1 MSNTIA
7 IVGRPNV
14 GKSTFFNRLTGTRKA
29 IVDEQPGV
37 TRDRHYGK
45 GHWNGIDF
53 SVIDTGGYVFG
64 SEDVFEKQ
72 IRVQVEI
79 ALLEADII
87 LFMVD
92 VTAGITDQ
100 DEKVASLLR
109 KAILKEAK
117 HKKIMLVANKADTSE
132 REHQSG
138 EFYKLGMGDVSCIS
152 SVTGR
157 GTGEFLDRI
166 VGALEQHPIETNIGI
181 PKIAIVGRPN
191 AGKSSL
197 LNALL
202 GEERAI
208 VTPVAGTTRDAL
220 HTHYKKYDHEFIL
233 IDTAGIRKKRKY
245 EEVVEFYS
253 NLRAIRAIEECDV
266 CLIMLD
272 AQLGMEAQ
280 DVNIFR
286 LAERNKKGVVIL
298 VNKWDLVKKETATAK
313 EFEEQVK
320 HKMAPFRDVPVL
332 FISAL
337 NKQRIMKV
345 VEEAEKVYQKRKK
358 RISDEELKEFIIPVV
373 QAHSPSSEKGNLVDI
388 SSMIQIPANTPVFA
402 IHVNLPKAIKESY
415 KRFLENQLREKFDFC
430 GVPLQIHFRK
440 S

>member
-45 GHWNGIDF
+45 AHWNGIDF

-72 IRVQVEI
+72 IRIQVEI
-79 ALLEADII
+79 ALLEADVI

-92 VTAGITDQ
+92 VTAGITEQ

-109 KAILKEAK
+109 KSILKEAK
-117 HKKIMLVANKADTSE
+117 HKKIILAANKTDTSE

-138 EFYKLGMGDVSCIS
+138 EFYKLGMGEVNSIS
-152 SVTGR
+152 SMSGR
-157 GTGEFLDRI
+157 GTGELLDRI
-166 VGALEQHPIETNIGI
+166 VGALEKTPIETNTGI
-181 PKIAIVGRPN
+181 PKLAIVGRPN

-233 IDTAGIRKKRKY
+233 IDTAGIRKKRKF

-266 CLIMLD
+266 ALIMLD
-272 AQLGMEAQ
+272 ATLGMESQ
-280 DVNIFR
+280 DVNIFH
-286 LAERNKKGVVIL
+286 LAERNRKGVVVL
-298 VNKWDLVKKETATAK
+298 VNKWDLVKKQTATSK
-313 EFEEQVK
+313 EFEEKVK
-320 HKMAPFRDVPVL
+320 HKLAPFKDVPVL

-345 VEEAEKVYQKRKK
+345 MEEAEKVYQKRKK
-358 RISDEELKEFIIPVV
+358 RIPDEELTEFILSVV
-373 QAHSPSSEKGNLVDI
+373 GSKAPSSEKGNLVEI
-388 SSMIQIPANTPVFA
+388 SSMIQIPSNTPVFA

-415 KRFLENQLREKFDFC
+415 KRFLENKFREKFDFC
-430 GVPLQIHFRK
+430 GVPIQIHFRK
-440 S
+440 R

>member
-1 MSNTIA
+1 VSNIIA

-45 GHWNGIDF
+45 AHWNGIDF

-92 VTAGITDQ
+92 VTAGITEQ

-117 HKKIMLVANKADTSE
+117 HKKIMLVANKTDTSE

-166 VGALEQHPIETNIGI
+166 VGALEKKPIETNIGI

-233 IDTAGIRKKRKY
+233 IDTAGIRKKRKFD
-245 EEVVEFYS
+245 EVVEFYS

-286 LAERNKKGVVIL
+286 LTERNKKGVVIL
-298 VNKWDLVKKETATAK
+298 VNKWDLIKKQTATAK
-313 EFEEQVK
+313 EFEEKVK
-320 HKMAPFRDVPVL
+320 HKMAPFKDVPVL

-358 RISDEELKEFIIPVV
+358 RISDEELKEFILPVV
-373 QAHSPSSEKGNLVDI
+373 QAHAPSSEKGNLVEI

-402 IHVNLPKAIKESY
+402 IHCNLPKAIKESY
-415 KRFLENQLREKFDFC
+415 KRFLENQLREKFDLC
-430 GVPLQIHFRK
+430 GVPIQIHFRK
-440 S
+440 R

>member
-1 MSNTIA
+1 MSNIIA

-29 IVDEQPGV
+29 IVDEVAGV

-45 GHWNGIDF
+45 ANWNGVEF
-53 SVIDTGGYVFG
+53 SLIDTGGYVFG

-72 IRVQVEI
+72 IRRQVEI
-79 ALLEADII
+79 ALLEADVI
-87 LFMVD
+87 LFLVD
-92 VTAGITDQ
+92 VTAGITEQ
-100 DEKVASLLR
+100 DAKVASLLR

-117 HKKIMLVANKADTSE
+117 HKKIILVANKTDTSE

-138 EFYKLGMGDVSCIS
+138 EFYKLGMGDVNCIS

-157 GTGEFLDRI
+157 GTGELMDKVI
-166 VGALEQHPIETNIGI
+166 EALPPQPLEDNSKL
-181 PKIAIVGRPN
+181 PKFAIVGRPN

-197 LNALL
+197 LNILL

-220 HTHYKKYDHEFIL
+220 HTHYKKYNHEFLL

-245 EEVVEFYS
+245 EEDVEFYS

-266 CLIMLD
+266 CLLMLD
-272 AQLGMEAQ
+272 ASRGMEAQ

-286 LAERNKKGVVIL
+286 LAERNHKGVVIL
-298 VNKWDLVKKETATAK
+298 VNKWDLIEKKTETSKA
-313 EFEEQVK
+313 FEK
-320 HKMAPFRDVPVL
+320 HVHEKCAPFKDVPVV

-337 NKQRIMKV
+337 HKQRIMKV
-345 VEEAEKVYQKRKK
+345 VEEAEKVFQKRRQ
-358 RISDEELKEFIIPVV
+358 RIPDEQLKGFIMPVV
-373 QAHSPSSEKGNLVDI
+373 ESKPPSSEKGNLVEI
-388 SSMIQIPANTPVFA
+388 NSMVQIPASTPVFA
-402 IHVNLPKAIKESY
+402 IFCNLPKAIKETY
-415 KRFLENQLREKFDFC
+415 KRFIENKFREKFDFC

-440 S
+440 K